1 MGSMFHGKNGVNQ
14 GGGKGNHI
22 KTIITRSGHTVA
34 FNDDE
39 SGTWGITIKDK
50 NGNVVNLDTKGKN
63 ITISAP
69 ETMTLNAKNMI
80 INVQENLTC
89 NVGKNM
95 EENITETQTTI
106 SKNIKIDVEDMETVV
121 KNNKSVEV
129 KNKLSTNAK
138 KGEHSVKGGNYN
150 ISSDKKVIIKGG
162 SEVKLT

>member
-39 SGTWGITIKDK
+39 GGTWGITIKDK

-69 ETMTLNAKNMI
+69 ETMMLNAKNMI

-95 EENITETQTTI
+95 EENITETQTTT
-106 SKNIKIDVEDMETVV
+106 SKNIKINVKDMDTMVE
-121 KNNKSVEV
+121 NNKSLNV
-129 KNKLSTNAK
+129 KNKHSSQAK
-138 KGEHSVKGGNYN
+138 KAEHSTKGGNYN
-150 ISSDKKVIIKGG
+150 INSDKKVEIKGTD
-162 SEVKLT
+162 EVKLT